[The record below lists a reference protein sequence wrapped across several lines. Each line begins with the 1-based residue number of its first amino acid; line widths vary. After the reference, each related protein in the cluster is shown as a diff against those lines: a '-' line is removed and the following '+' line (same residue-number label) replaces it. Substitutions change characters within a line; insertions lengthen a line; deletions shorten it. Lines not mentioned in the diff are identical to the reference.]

1 MLATEL
7 ELELKRTDMRR
18 NAFAV
23 WEVPGSLRFAI
34 YIYMLDLI
42 WNLCLWRSRL
52 LVIFR
57 IKVCFWIGRRHINIE
72 NAEQCGISFFGSV
85 THDGEAKGD
94 QKGKGQSDAF
104 EKNKCVEE
112 ACIQKCRKQTK
123 WSAQASCCQV
133 CWPQPVPRRR
143 SSVQNAWSKDEAA

>member
-1 MLATEL
+1 
-7 ELELKRTDMRR
+7 MRR

-23 WEVPGSLRFAI
+23 WEVPGSLRFA
-34 YIYMLDLI
+34 IYMLDLI

-104 EKNKCVEE
+104 EKTSVLKKPASKNAGSKQSGVHKRP
-112 ACIQKCRKQTK
+112 AAKSVDPSPCREDAAVFKTPDRKTKPLSEPAGTPWAFHFKQ
-123 WSAQASCCQV
+123 
-133 CWPQPVPRRR
+133 
-143 SSVQNAWSKDEAA
+143 